1 MVDGQRKMHQQTS
14 GQVDRE
20 LVWMLVMME
29 VMMANP
35 WDLTLEEE
43 VVVVVVAV
51 VGLQVLSLLLHNV
64 LCHLRQVASPI

>member
-1 MVDGQRKMHQQTS
+1 MQLMKI
-14 GQVDRE
+14 
-20 LVWMLVMME
+20 ME